1 VEEKT
6 NIEKK
11 TTKGNLAGMN
21 QLDKGCVPNLLFCGP
36 SGSGKKTIVMKFVQ
50 DLYAGDKVAISKY
63 VMWVNCAYGKGIKF
77 IRENLKFY
85 AKTNV
90 SSNYPFKTIV
100 LQNSEHLTCDA
111 QSALRRSIEQ
121 FSFNTRFFFITTD
134 KYKLLKPILS
144 RLSEI
149 TIPTG
154 VNHHVKSVHT
164 AFSSTKAERER
175 GYAFNAKLKKMGPET
190 NLFLLSQE
198 LIEDAYSALD
208 LAKYVEEADI
218 DTVFKYEW
226 LMFYSNNKENF
237 RVEWMLL
244 YILLYAFVF
253 RPKSLVF

>member
-1 VEEKT
+1 
-6 NIEKK
+6 
-11 TTKGNLAGMN
+11 MN
-21 QLDKGCVPNLLFCGP
+21 QLDKHCVPNLLFCGP
-36 SGSGKKTIVMKFVQ
+36 SGCGKNTIVTKFVH

-154 VNHHVKSVHT
+154 VNYHVKAVHT
-164 AFSSTKAERER
+164 AFGSTKAERER
-175 GYAFNAKLKKMGPET
+175 GYAFKAKMKNVGPET
-190 NLFLLSQE
+190 NLFE
-198 LIEDAYSALD
+198 LCQQLIDDAYSAMD
-208 LAKYVEEADI
+208 LAKYVEEADV

-226 LMFYSNNKENF
+226 LMFYSNHKENF
-237 RVEWMLL
+237 RVEILLL
-244 YILLYAFVF
+244 YVLLYAFVF
-253 RPKSLVF
+253 RPKELVF